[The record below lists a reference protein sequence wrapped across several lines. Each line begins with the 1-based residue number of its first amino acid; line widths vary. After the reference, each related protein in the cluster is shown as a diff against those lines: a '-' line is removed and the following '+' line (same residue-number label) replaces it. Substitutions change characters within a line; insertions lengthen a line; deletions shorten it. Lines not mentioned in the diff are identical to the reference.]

1 MTKRHSF
8 LAAAALAIAGTAAT
22 AGYLATGGGA
32 PLQAQPSVEATSART
47 GVAETEAAVLPPPTP
62 AEIAASQPA
71 LPPASAP
78 EAPYR
83 APRLRPAPRVVA
95 RTATP
100 PAASEPRPVAP
111 TVAESTPIDTAPAAP
126 VDAPEYVAPES
137 RYIELTIPA
146 NSVLGVRL
154 LTDVSS
160 DTAEIEDRVEA
171 SVTRDVIADG
181 RIAIPA
187 GSQLLGS
194 VNDVMR
200 GGKFKEKARLG
211 VRFHTLVLADG
222 TRTSVRVDSIIR
234 EGQAVARKSAAKIGA
249 GAVGGAIIGGIMG
262 GKKGAVLGGVAGAG
276 AGTAAVAAGGR
287 SVAELA
293 SGTPLSVR
301 LTAPVSVM
309 IERN

>member
-1 MTKRHSF
+1 MTKRQTF
-8 LAAAALAIAGTAAT
+8 LTAAALAIAGTAAT
-22 AGYLATGGGA
+22 AGYLAVGGGA
-32 PLQAQPSVEATSART
+32 PLQAEPSIADTAPRA
-47 GVAETEAAVLPPPTP
+47 GVAETEAAVLPPPT
-62 AEIAASQPA
+62 EEFAASQPE
-71 LPPASAP
+71 PP
-78 EAPYR
+78 EAAAPAPPYR

-95 RTATP
+95 RTAAP
-100 PAASEPRPVAP
+100 PAAREPQAAEPAVADR
-111 TVAESTPIDTAPAAP
+111 TPIDAAPAAP
-126 VDAPEYVAPES
+126 IEAPGDVAPES

-154 LTDVSS
+154 LTSVSS

-171 SVTRDVIADG
+171 SVTRDVIAGG

-187 GSQLLGS
+187 GTQLLGS
-194 VNDVMR
+194 VNDVTR

-222 TRTSVRVDSIIR
+222 TRTPVRVDSVIR
-234 EGQAVARKSAAKIGA
+234 DGNAVARSSAAKIGV

-262 GKKGAVLGGVAGAG
+262 GKKGAVVGSVAGAG

-287 SVAELA
+287 SVAELV